1 MNIDRVN
8 IGSQGIDRS
17 NGAQT
22 DELTRSS
29 GKDRRISSGSDSVAL
44 SSRANEL
51 NRIANVV
58 EQSRADH
65 VNRVRAELESGV
77 YRVSAEDIAAKLI
90 VLNRL

>member
-29 GKDRRISSGSDSVAL
+29 GKDRRISSGSDSVEL

-51 NRIANVV
+51 SRIANVV
-58 EQSRADH
+58 EQSRADQ
-65 VNRVRAELESGV
+65 VNRVRAELESGA